1 MSFMK
6 VQSGRD
12 VPHDINVIIEIPAYS
27 DPVKYEVDKD
37 TGALTVDRFMGT
49 AMQYPTNYGYIPHS
63 LSDDGDPV
71 DVLVISPAPL
81 LSGCVI
87 RCRPIG
93 VLKMVDEAGS
103 DAKVLAVPVEKLTP
117 CYKKVASYEDISE
130 DKLAKI
136 AHFFQHYKDLEEGK
150 WVNIEGW
157 FGIEDAKREIV
168 ESISRYNAAEA
179 KPEF

>member
-1 MSFMK
+1 MK

-136 AHFFQHYKDLEEGK
+136 AHFFQHYKD
-150 WVNIEGW
+150 
-157 FGIEDAKREIV
+157 
-168 ESISRYNAAEA
+168 
-179 KPEF
+179 